1 LQSEDRLGEKRRLR
15 LPFRAGQRFTND
27 GNWSLLAG
35 VTVVGAGHA
44 VGSVEVSN
52 RDTSVRLGLAA
63 ESLDERT
70 GIATRGICAE
80 DETVT
85 TLATAALANALAD
98 ADVSH
103 ADLGEET
110 LLLYIENGMT
120 HLTPP
125 GGILLASAAE
135 LPRVKVIS
143 LDGVCAEPI
152 HAIEIGALMLSN
164 RRCDRV
170 IVCASLDFNAFVND
184 NDEETA
190 GLFGAGAGALVLER
204 TSEGG
209 GGSIDGLS
217 WETDA
222 SYWDLGTIAVLG
234 HTRRPQSISYDFT
247 YYEMKGTSLA
257 RVALRT
263 LGRVIDRTLDEAGW
277 DVASIDHFVAHQP
290 NPKMLEMGVRK
301 LGLPLDRVSI
311 PGKSL
316 GNMGPASVLIAFS
329 ILRDTGRLVAG
340 TRVLVVSFGLG
351 FSCGAAALTT

>member
-1 LQSEDRLGEKRRLR
+1 LEKRRLR
-15 LPFRAGQRFTND
+15 LPFRAGRRFATGD
-27 GNWSLLAG
+27 IWFLLAG
-35 VTVVGAGHA
+35 ITVVGAGHA
-44 VGSVEVSN
+44 VGSIVVSN
-52 RDTSVRLGLAA
+52 RDTSLRLGLAPD
-63 ESLDERT
+63 SLRERT
-70 GIATRGICAE
+70 GIATRRICAD

-85 TLATAALANALAD
+85 TLATAAVAAALAD
-98 ADVSH
+98 ASL
-103 ADLGEET
+103 AQTDLGEET

-125 GGILLASAAE
+125 GGILLASAAG

-152 HAIEIGALMLSN
+152 HAIEIGALMLGN

-170 IVCASLDFNAFVND
+170 IVCASVDFNAFVNE

-190 GLFGAGAGALVLER
+190 GLFGAGAGAILLER
-204 TSEGG
+204 TREGG
-209 GGSIDGLS
+209 AGSIDGLS

-222 SYWDLGTIAVLG
+222 AYWDLGTITVLG
-234 HTRRPQSISYDFT
+234 HTRRPQGVNYDFS
-247 YYEMKGTSLA
+247 YYQMKGTSLA

-263 LGRVIDRTLDEAGW
+263 VGRVIDRTLDEAGW
-277 DVASIDHFVAHQP
+277 DLASVDHFVAHQP
-290 NPKMLEMGVRK
+290 NPKMLEMGIRQ
-301 LGLPLDRVSI
+301 LGLPLDRISI

-329 ILRDTGRLVAG
+329 MLRDTGRLVGG

-351 FSCGAAALTT
+351 FSCGAAALTI